1 MYGDYTITSLET
13 ITAFGIDGQYLFT
26 LDELQSATIANT
38 QEKVDITGANGRK
51 LNSLKR
57 SKAVTVSGTNGL
69 ISTGLLSMQTG
80 SETKSLSS
88 TTVKWTDY
96 LNIASNKSE
105 TTYKAVGATGSEIG
119 SLYIKNSDGTLG
131 NMLTQGAT
139 ADGTS
144 TFAYDPETR
153 ELTFGEGA
161 YPDGTEIVV
170 FYDRNVQGDVVENIS
185 DVYSQKCQLYIDAF
199 GEDKCNNIYRIQFY
213 IPRADFS
220 GNFDITLGDNQAVHA
235 FEAESLAGA
244 KCGSNVAANAGTL
257 WTYTIFGANAPD
269 AG

>member
-13 ITAFGIDGQYLFT
+13 ITAFGIDGEYLFT

-57 SKAVTVSGTNGL
+57 SKSVTVSGTNGL
-69 ISTGLLSMQTG
+69 ISTGLLAIQTG
-80 SETKSLSS
+80 SETKNLES
-88 TTVKWTDY
+88 TSVKWTDY
-96 LNIASNKSE
+96 LNIASDASE
-105 TTYKAVGATGSEIG
+105 TTYIAVGATGNEIG
-119 SLYIKNSDGTLG
+119 TLYIKNSDGTLG
-131 NMLTQGAT
+131 DMLTQDAT
-139 ADGTS
+139 ASAGH
-144 TFAYDPETR
+144 FAYDPTTR
-153 ELTFGEGA
+153 ALTFAEGA

-170 FYDRNVQGDVVENIS
+170 FYDRNVAGAVVENIS
-185 DVYSQKCQLYIDAF
+185 DIYSQKCQLYIDAF

-257 WTYTIFGANAPD
+257 WTYTIFGATAPD
-269 AG
+269 AT

>member
-13 ITAFGIDGQYLFT
+13 ITAFGIDGEYLFT

-69 ISTGLLSMQTG
+69 ISTGLLAIQTG
-80 SETKSLSS
+80 SETQTKDS
-88 TTVKWTDY
+88 TAIRWTDY
-96 LNIASNKSE
+96 LTIESNAAA
-105 TTYKAVGATGSEIG
+105 TTYKAVGATGSEIEN
-119 SLYIKNSDGTLG
+119 LYIKNADGTLG
-131 NMLTQGAT
+131 AKLTQGSAV
-139 ADGTS
+139 AEGTF
-144 TFAYDPETR
+144 TYDPTTKA
-153 ELTFGEGA
+153 LAFNSGDYA
-161 YPDGTEIVV
+161 DGTEIVV
-170 FYDRNVQGDVVENIS
+170 YYDRNIAGAVVENIS

-257 WTYTIFGANAPD
+257 WTYTIFGANAAD
-269 AG
+269 A